1 MVQFE
6 PGAPVTLE
14 HVKPWKSTL
23 RMTGV
28 VESWSD
34 GLLTIHRRFS
44 SRGRY
49 DTLGERICP
58 GATVTSRCRRRL
70 TSAARTSPTTAARE
84 LFNIQTPTSTRTR
97 CATRTSKWTSRYL
110 DGRVAVVDEEDL
122 AGGPRRGHPQALA
135 DTAHALATAWPRHCG
150 GGDWRT
156 VRADSCQRGDA
167 SAAPAGLH
175 HSASSTRQPSTST
188 LDSPNARPGSWR
200 WPCDA
205 IGSTIA
211 SSP

>member
-6 PGAPVTLE
+6 PGAQVTLE

-34 GLLTIHRRFS
+34 GLLILHRRFS

-49 DTLGERICP
+49 DTLGERILP
-58 GATVTSRCRRRL
+58 GDYGRIEVPEGGWIMRRTYFRADGDSL
-70 TSAARTSPTTAARE
+70 GE
-84 LFNIQTPTSTRTR
+84 LYNIQTPAEFVDSHTVRYTDLEVDV
-97 CATRTSKWTSRYL
+97 ARYL

-122 AGGPRRGHPQALA
+122 AVVVRVGAVPQALA
-135 DTAHALATAWPRHCG
+135 DTALALAHRLAETLRG

-156 VRADSCQRGDA
+156 VDADQRGDA
-167 SAAPAGLH
+167 SA
-175 HSASSTRQPSTST
+175 TS
-188 LDSPNARPGSWR
+188 G
-200 WPCDA
+200 
-205 IGSTIA
+205 
-211 SSP
+211 